1 MERIVSETPGEG
13 YREDTTIWPVL
24 EELQRCLCATLDE
37 HGVMPGKCLCGIVP
51 GAEVSWDFPDGIAW
65 VRLIAVAPV
74 AGLDRSSCGVPL
86 EAEIEVGVLNCAPTP
101 TARGVL
107 PDEAALRESARLQMA
122 AMDAMRRAITCC
134 YEGDHLSLGIYT
146 PLGPQGGLV
155 GGSWTATYGAY

>member
-51 GAEVSWDFPDGIAW
+51 GAEASWDFPDGIAW